1 MSSLVALP
9 VLVPLIAAAVML
21 IARHRLAQRV
31 ISLAALIASLTASII
46 VLVDLWTDGPVTV
59 VRLGGWPGEFAITM
73 VADRL
78 ASVMV
83 VVALVF
89 FVGIVLWLLD
99 MFLFWGIGKLTGVG
113 S

>member
-1 MSSLVALP
+1 MTSLIALP

-21 IARHRLAQRV
+21 IARHRLIQRV
-31 ISLAALIASLTASII
+31 ISLAALVASLVVSIT
-46 VLVDLWTDGPVTV
+46 VLVDLWTDGPVKV

-83 VVALVF
+83 VVALV
-89 FVGIVLWLLD
+89 VVTAVLVYAMVQGGAD
-99 MFLFWGIGKLTGVG
+99 EKSSFY
-113 S
+113 